1 MNVLVTICRVLAV
14 VAGTVILAACATL
27 FAAVAV
33 DAARNTIRGHRPFTL
48 PHERDDLAWRRM
60 QHRHPS
66 HRDGRAG

>member
-1 MNVLVTICRVLAV
+1 MSPVVTTCRMICVI
-14 VAGTVILAACATL
+14 AGTVLLTACAVL

-33 DAARNTIRGHRPFTL
+33 DAARNVLHGHRPFTL
-48 PHERDDLAWRRM
+48 PHERDELAWRRM